1 MAPSEMAG
9 SFFCPV
15 SKQFYKKY
23 LLNFGKGKP
32 VLYLCWLTKQPQL
45 LHTFLKLNRADKKE
59 EQIMWYPKVAGVRDN
74 GFGASRSGQPI
85 NGVVIHHVAGTN
97 GLSYVANKNS
107 RNSHPTYHIANSGA
121 VTGIVNPERRP
132 YSTGGQPDPS
142 AVAFEIDNS
151 SVGGDWPVSPAALDS
166 LIDVIVYHASQ
177 SPRAGKGFAKNKPSV
192 AQSEFFIA
200 WHSQYKATACPG
212 PFIMSQLDYI
222 VDECNKRA
230 LGAAPSAPV
239 TPAPVSA
246 PVKPVLSGSLRIG
259 STGEVVKYVQSVL
272 GIKADGQF
280 GPITDR
286 TVRAF
291 QSANGLKVDGIVG
304 PITYGRL
311 GAPAPAPV
319 PTPPAPPS
327 NKPRLTKSLRRGSTG
342 LNVAYIQ
349 RFFRIKPDG
358 QFGPITE
365 RKVKEFQ
372 KAQGLFVDG
381 IVGPLTWARIA

>member
-1 MAPSEMAG
+1 
-9 SFFCPV
+9 
-15 SKQFYKKY
+15 
-23 LLNFGKGKP
+23 
-32 VLYLCWLTKQPQL
+32 
-45 LHTFLKLNRADKKE
+45 
-59 EQIMWYPKVAGVRDN
+59 MWYPKVAGVRDN
-74 GFGASRSGQPI
+74 GFGASRNGQAI

-132 YSTGGQPDPS
+132 FSTSGIPDPS
-142 AVAFEIDNS
+142 AVTFEIDNS
-151 SVGGDWPVSPAALDS
+151 STGGDWPISTAALDS
-166 LIDVIVYHASQ
+166 LIDVIVFHGSQ
-177 SPRAGKGFAKNKPSV
+177 SPRAGRGFAKNVKGQT
-192 AQSEFFIA
+192 QSEFFIA
-200 WHSQYKATACPG
+200 WHSQYMATACPG

-230 LGAAPSAPV
+230 SGVAPSVPT
-239 TPAPVSA
+239 TPAPVNTSG
-246 PVKPVLSGSLRIG
+246 KPALSGSLRIG
-259 STGEVVKYVQSVL
+259 STGEVVRYVQSVL
-272 GIKADGQF
+272 GITADGQF
-280 GPITDR
+280 GPVTDR
-286 TVRAF
+286 AVRAF

-311 GAPAPAPV
+311 GAPAPSPV
-319 PTPPAPPS
+319 PVPAPPAPPS

-372 KAQGLFVDG
+372 QAQGLFVDG